1 MERCRRSRTATRLR
15 CNEAAS
21 VSTWVKIQMNKMSC
35 VLMLLLALVL
45 LAGCGQG
52 MPVAPASGVV
62 LLDGSPLAN
71 VKIMT
76 QPIAKNSPNP
86 GPGSFGRTNAEGRF
100 ELELVKPAIRG
111 AIIGEHRVM
120 ILPVGA
126 ARKKA
131 PSKIVNG
138 IEVASDEPVVDIAA
152 EKWPANFTDGSLRI
166 QVPSGGTKELR
177 VVLTKGKTG
186 TK

>member
-1 MERCRRSRTATRLR
+1 M
-15 CNEAAS
+15 
-21 VSTWVKIQMNKMSC
+21 STWVKIQMSEMRC
-35 VLMLLLALVL
+35 VLMLACALAV

-76 QPIAKNSPNP
+76 QPVATDSPNP
-86 GPGSFGRTNAEGRF
+86 GPGSFGRTDADGRF

-120 ILPVGA
+120 ITPVGA
-126 ARKKA
+126 SPMK
-131 PSKIVNG
+131 P
-138 IEVASDEPVVDIAA
+138 AA
-152 EKWPANFTDGSLRI
+152 TDKWPTSFSDGSLRM
-166 QVPSGGTKELR
+166 QVPKEGTKEIR
-177 VVLTKGKTG
+177 VELTRKMKA